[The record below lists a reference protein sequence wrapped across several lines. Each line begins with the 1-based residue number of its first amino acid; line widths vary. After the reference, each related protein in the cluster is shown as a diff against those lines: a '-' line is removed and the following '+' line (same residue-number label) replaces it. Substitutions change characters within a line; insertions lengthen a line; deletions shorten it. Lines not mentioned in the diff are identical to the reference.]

1 MESEQK
7 YPLSYREYTA
17 LRQLFGIAHIWN
29 DKGHELEKRLKKIP
43 NGWRDAK
50 MLMATSEK
58 LLIKVLET
66 IPPEKIHQIKLELQN
81 TWLEVVVR
89 NCIGNTPKGQAYTYV
104 DTATLERITDKAME
118 LSCVFCEKKGKEARD
133 CPLRKDIERTYHW
146 DFPQIGKDGE
156 CHFVDRIVED
166 FKNAEI

>member
-50 MLMATSEK
+50 MIMATSEK

-89 NCIGNTPKGQAYTYV
+89 NCIGNTPK
-104 DTATLERITDKAME
+104 
-118 LSCVFCEKKGKEARD
+118 
-133 CPLRKDIERTYHW
+133 
-146 DFPQIGKDGE
+146 
-156 CHFVDRIVED
+156 DRLTPTWTRQRL
-166 FKNAEI
+166 NGSQTRQWN